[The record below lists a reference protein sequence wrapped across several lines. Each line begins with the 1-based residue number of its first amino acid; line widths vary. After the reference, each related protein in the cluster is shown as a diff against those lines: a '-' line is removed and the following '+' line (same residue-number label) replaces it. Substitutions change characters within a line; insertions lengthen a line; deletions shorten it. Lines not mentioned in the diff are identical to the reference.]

1 MATGIMKTENVDSN
15 TCRRSNPPY
24 NEYKIAMHIDINER
38 NAVAN
43 ERYKITE
50 SIKKGDYFLAFDLSE
65 KLIERKKH
73 NINDIFLNTE
83 IVTHIINI
91 CFTIPAD
98 NEYVEKSVIMKHREK
113 FFYNI
118 LNRNQRLAV
127 ALNNNHD
134 EDIDMRLIQNFE
146 ENHVSEQEVKSIKRR
161 Y

>member
-65 KLIERKKH
+65 KLDVSRAEKLYK
-73 NINDIFLNTE
+73 
-83 IVTHIINI
+83 HII
-91 CFTIPAD
+91 
-98 NEYVEKSVIMKHREK
+98 ELGLSEKSAIQIIDILPTDMIQLKQILANEK
-113 FFYNI
+113 N
-118 LNRNQRLAV
+118 AP
-127 ALNNNHD
+127 A
-134 EDIDMRLIQNFE
+134 EDVTEKIFKLVE
-146 ENHVSEQEVKSIKRR
+146 ENRGKS
-161 Y
+161 